1 MLQDDHEIT
10 SDNSDDGSR
19 IYRLR
24 HSAAHVLA
32 EAVSELF
39 PGAKLGIG
47 PPTDDGFY
55 YDFLVPRA
63 FTIEDLQ
70 VIETRMRS
78 SVKAGLAFNGRE
90 VSREEAKEI
99 EKDQPFKLEIINELP
114 ESEAVTF
121 YKHGSFED
129 LCRGG
134 HTDSTAEIVAFKLL
148 SVAGAYWRGDEAKPM
163 LQRIYGTA
171 FESQEDLDA
180 HLTKLEEAQKR
191 DHRRL
196 GSELDLFLMDP
207 IAPASPFFLPKG
219 TVVYKALVG
228 YVQDLYQKNGY
239 QEVITPQIFDTELW
253 KRSGHYDNYQDNMYF
268 ISQDDR
274 EYGLKPMN
282 CPAHALIYNSRLRSY
297 RDLPIRFADFGRL
310 HRYERSGVTHGLTR
324 VRTFSQD
331 DAHIFCTPDQVAGE
345 VRTLIDMYQQTYSLF
360 KFEDVR
366 IALSLRP
373 QKRVGSDEIWDTAES
388 ALRSV
393 LEEAN
398 LPFEPLIG
406 EGAFYGPK
414 IDFFV
419 PDALA
424 REWQLGTIQLDFSL
438 PERFDLEYV
447 SDEGSRQRPVVLH
460 KAMIGS
466 LERFM
471 GVLIEHFAGAFPV
484 WLAPIQAVII
494 PIADRHF
501 EYAEKIRK
509 QLSEVG
515 IRVEVNDRK
524 ERMNLK
530 VREAQ
535 LQKIPYMLIVGDR
548 EEEDHAVSVR
558 LRSNEDLGSLPVYE
572 ALEIIREAVA
582 NSS

>member
-148 SVAGAYWRGDEAKPM
+148 SVAGAYWRGDEARPM
-163 LQRIYGTA
+163 LQRIYGTV

-548 EEEDHAVSVR
+548 EEEDHTVSVR

>member
-1 MLQDDHEIT
+1 
-10 SDNSDDGSR
+10 
-19 IYRLR
+19 
-24 HSAAHVLA
+24 
-32 EAVSELF
+32 
-39 PGAKLGIG
+39 
-47 PPTDDGFY
+47 
-55 YDFLVPRA
+55 
-63 FTIEDLQ
+63 
-70 VIETRMRS
+70 MRS

>member
-1 MLQDDHEIT
+1 M
-10 SDNSDDGSR
+10 
-19 IYRLR
+19 
-24 HSAAHVLA
+24 A
-32 EAVSELF
+32 EAVCELF
-39 PGAKLGIG
+39 PGTKLGIG

-63 FTIEDLQ
+63 VTVEDLQ
-70 VIETRMRS
+70 VIEERMRS
-78 SVKAGLAFNGRE
+78 SIEAGLAFSGRE
-90 VSREEAKEI
+90 VSREEAKDI
-99 EKDQPFKLEIINELP
+99 EKDQPFKLEIIDEL
-114 ESEAVTF
+114 SETETVTF
-121 YKHGSFED
+121 YRHGSFED

-148 SVAGAYWRGDEAKPM
+148 SVAGAYWRGDETRPM

-171 FESQEDLDA
+171 FESQDDLDA
-180 HLTKLEEAQKR
+180 HLIRLEEAQKR

-196 GSELDLFLMDP
+196 GLELDLFLMDP

-219 TVVYKALVG
+219 TVVYQSLVR
-228 YVQDLYQKNGY
+228 YVQDLYQRSGY

-253 KRSGHYDNYQDNMYF
+253 KRSGHYDNYKDNMYF
-268 ISQDDR
+268 IRHEDR

-282 CPAHALIYNSRLRSY
+282 CPAHALIYSSRLRSY

-345 VRTLIDMYQQTYSLF
+345 VRTLINMYQQTYSLF
-360 KFEDVR
+360 KFKEVR

-373 QKRVGSDEIWDTAES
+373 EKRVGSDEIWDTAET
-388 ALRSV
+388 ALRRV
-393 LEEAN
+393 LEEAD
-398 LPFEPLIG
+398 LPFESVTG

-419 PDALA
+419 PDALS

-447 SDEGSRQRPVVLH
+447 SDDGLRQRPVVLH

-471 GVLIEHFAGAFPV
+471 GILIEHFAGAFPV
-484 WLAPIQAVII
+484 WLAPVQAVII
-494 PIADRHF
+494 PIADRHA
-501 EYAEKIRK
+501 EYAEHIRR
-509 QLSEVG
+509 QLSDG
-515 IRVEVNDRK
+515 GLRVEVNDRN
-524 ERMNLK
+524 ERMNSK
-530 VREAQ
+530 IREAQ
-535 LQKIPYMLIVGDR
+535 LQKVPYMLIVGDR
-548 EEEDHAVSVR
+548 EEEDKTVSVR
-558 LRSNEDLGSLPVYE
+558 LRSNEDMGSLAVGQ
-572 ALEIIREAVA
+572 AVEIIREAVSN
-582 NSS
+582 NS

>member
-1 MLQDDHEIT
+1 V
-10 SDNSDDGSR
+10 
-19 IYRLR
+19 YRLR
-24 HSAAHVLA
+24 HSTAHVLA
-32 EAVSELF
+32 EAVCELF
-39 PGAKLGIG
+39 PGTKLGIG

-63 FTIEDLQ
+63 VTVEDLQ
-70 VIETRMRS
+70 VIEERMRS
-78 SVKAGLAFNGRE
+78 SIEAGLAFSGRE
-90 VSREEAKEI
+90 VSREEAKDI
-99 EKDQPFKLEIINELP
+99 EKDQPFKLEIIDEL
-114 ESEAVTF
+114 SETETVTF
-121 YKHGSFED
+121 YRHGSFED

-148 SVAGAYWRGDEAKPM
+148 SVAGAYWRGDETRPM

-171 FESQEDLDA
+171 FESQDDLDA
-180 HLTKLEEAQKR
+180 HLIRLEEAQKR

-196 GSELDLFLMDP
+196 GLELDLFLMDP

-219 TVVYKALVG
+219 TVVYQSLVR
-228 YVQDLYQKNGY
+228 YVQDLYQRSGY

-253 KRSGHYDNYQDNMYF
+253 KRSGHYDNYKDNMYF
-268 ISQDDR
+268 IRHEDR

-282 CPAHALIYNSRLRSY
+282 CPAHALIYSSRLRSY

-345 VRTLIDMYQQTYSLF
+345 VRTLINMYQQTYSLF
-360 KFEDVR
+360 KFKEVR

-373 QKRVGSDEIWDTAES
+373 EKRVGSDEIWDTAET
-388 ALRSV
+388 ALRRV
-393 LEEAN
+393 LEEAD
-398 LPFEPLIG
+398 LPFESVTG

-419 PDALA
+419 PDALS

-447 SDEGSRQRPVVLH
+447 SDDGLRQRPVVLH

-471 GVLIEHFAGAFPV
+471 GILIEHFAGAFPV
-484 WLAPIQAVII
+484 WLAPVQAVII
-494 PIADRHF
+494 PIADRHA
-501 EYAEKIRK
+501 EYAEHIRR
-509 QLSEVG
+509 QLSDG
-515 IRVEVNDRK
+515 GLRVEVNDRN
-524 ERMNLK
+524 ERMNSK
-530 VREAQ
+530 IREAQ
-535 LQKIPYMLIVGDR
+535 LQKVPYMLIVGDR
-548 EEEDHAVSVR
+548 EEEDKTVSVR
-558 LRSNEDLGSLPVYE
+558 LRSNEDMGSLAVGQ
-572 ALEIIREAVA
+572 AVEIIREAVSN
-582 NSS
+582 NS

>member
-148 SVAGAYWRGDEAKPM
+148 SVAGAYWRGDEARPM

-548 EEEDHAVSVR
+548 EEEDHTVSVR

>member
-1 MLQDDHEIT
+1 MLQDDQETT
-10 SDNSDDGSR
+10 SESSVCNSCMYR
-19 IYRLR
+19 IR

-32 EAVSELF
+32 EAVCELF

-63 FTIEDLQ
+63 FTEEDLQ
-70 VIETRMRS
+70 VIEKRMRS
-78 SVKAGLAFNGRE
+78 SIEAGLVFNGRE
-90 VSREEAKEI
+90 VSREEAKAI
-99 EKDQPFKLEIINELP
+99 EKDQPFKLEIIDELP
-114 ESEAVTF
+114 ETEAVTF
-121 YKHGSFED
+121 YRHGSFED

-134 HTDSTAEIVAFKLL
+134 HTDSTADIGAFKLL
-148 SVAGAYWRGDEAKPM
+148 SVAGAYWRGDETRPM

-171 FESQEDLDA
+171 FESQDDLDA
-180 HLTKLEEAQKR
+180 HLIRLEEAQKR

-219 TVVYKALVG
+219 TVVYQSLVR
-228 YVQDLYQKNGY
+228 YVQDLYQKSGY

-268 ISQDDR
+268 IRHDDR

-282 CPAHALIYNSRLRSY
+282 CPAHALIYSSRLRSY
-297 RDLPIRFADFGRL
+297 RDLPIRFTDFGRL

-331 DAHIFCTPDQVAGE
+331 DAHIFCTPDQVAVE
-345 VRTLIDMYQQTYSLF
+345 VRTLIEMYQQTYSLF
-360 KFEDVR
+360 KFEEVR

-373 QKRVGSDEIWDTAES
+373 EKRVGSDEIWDTAETT
-388 ALRSV
+388 LRRV
-393 LEEAN
+393 LEETN
-398 LPFEPLIG
+398 LPFESLTG

-419 PDALA
+419 PDALS

-447 SDEGSRQRPVVLH
+447 SDDGSRQRPVVLH

-484 WLAPIQAVII
+484 WLAPVQAVII
-494 PIADRHF
+494 PIADRHV
-501 EYAEKIRK
+501 EYAEYIRR
-509 QLSEVG
+509 QLSDEG
-515 IRVEVNDRK
+515 LRVEVNDRN
-524 ERMNLK
+524 ERMNSK
-530 VREAQ
+530 IREAQ
-535 LQKIPYMLIVGDR
+535 LQKVPYMLIVGDR
-548 EEEDHAVSVR
+548 EKEDNTVSVR
-558 LRSNEDLGSLPVYE
+558 LRSNEDMGSLPVGQ
-572 ALEIIREAVA
+572 AVEIIKEAVSN
-582 NSS
+582 NS

>member
-1 MLQDDHEIT
+1 LLQDDHEIT

-148 SVAGAYWRGDEAKPM
+148 SVAGAYWRGDEARPM

-548 EEEDHAVSVR
+548 EEEDHTVSVR

>member
-1 MLQDDHEIT
+1 LLQDDHEIT

-148 SVAGAYWRGDEAKPM
+148 SVAGAYWRGDEARPM
-163 LQRIYGTA
+163 LQRIYGTV

-548 EEEDHAVSVR
+548 EEEDNAVSVR

>member
-1 MLQDDHEIT
+1 MLQDDQETT
-10 SDNSDDGSR
+10 SENSAYNSSV
-19 IYRLR
+19 YRLR
-24 HSAAHVLA
+24 HSTAHVLA
-32 EAVSELF
+32 EAVCELF
-39 PGAKLGIG
+39 PGTKLGIG

-63 FTIEDLQ
+63 VTVEDLQ
-70 VIETRMRS
+70 VIEERMRS
-78 SVKAGLAFNGRE
+78 SIEAGLAFSGRE
-90 VSREEAKEI
+90 VSREEAKDI
-99 EKDQPFKLEIINELP
+99 EKDQPFKLEIIDEL
-114 ESEAVTF
+114 SETETVTF
-121 YKHGSFED
+121 YRHGSFED

-148 SVAGAYWRGDEAKPM
+148 SVAGAYWRGDETRPM

-171 FESQEDLDA
+171 FESQDDLDA
-180 HLTKLEEAQKR
+180 HLIRLEEAQKR

-196 GSELDLFLMDP
+196 GLELDLFLMDP

-219 TVVYKALVG
+219 TVVYQSLVR
-228 YVQDLYQKNGY
+228 YVQDLYQRSGY

-253 KRSGHYDNYQDNMYF
+253 KRSGHYDNYKDNMYF
-268 ISQDDR
+268 IRHEDR

-282 CPAHALIYNSRLRSY
+282 CPAHALIYSSRLRSY

-345 VRTLIDMYQQTYSLF
+345 VRTLINMYQQTYSLF
-360 KFEDVR
+360 KFKEVR

-373 QKRVGSDEIWDTAES
+373 EKRVGSDEIWDTAET
-388 ALRSV
+388 ALRRV
-393 LEEAN
+393 LEEAD
-398 LPFEPLIG
+398 LPFESVTG

-419 PDALA
+419 PDALS

-447 SDEGSRQRPVVLH
+447 SDDGLRQRPVVLH

-471 GVLIEHFAGAFPV
+471 GILIEHFAGAFPV
-484 WLAPIQAVII
+484 WLAPVQAVII
-494 PIADRHF
+494 PIADRHA
-501 EYAEKIRK
+501 EYAEHIRR
-509 QLSEVG
+509 QLSDG
-515 IRVEVNDRK
+515 GLRVEVNDRN
-524 ERMNLK
+524 ERMNSK
-530 VREAQ
+530 IREAQ
-535 LQKIPYMLIVGDR
+535 LQKVPYMLIVGDR
-548 EEEDHAVSVR
+548 EEEDKTVSVR
-558 LRSNEDLGSLPVYE
+558 LRSNEDMGSLAVGQ
-572 ALEIIREAVA
+572 AVEIIREAVSN
-582 NSS
+582 NS

>member
-1 MLQDDHEIT
+1 M
-10 SDNSDDGSR
+10 
-19 IYRLR
+19 YRLR
-24 HSAAHVLA
+24 HSTAHVLA
-32 EAVSELF
+32 EAVCELF
-39 PGAKLGIG
+39 PGTKLGIG

-63 FTIEDLQ
+63 VTVEDLQ
-70 VIETRMRS
+70 VIEERMRS
-78 SVKAGLAFNGRE
+78 SIEAGLAFSGRE
-90 VSREEAKEI
+90 VSREEAKDI
-99 EKDQPFKLEIINELP
+99 EKDQPFKLEIIDEL
-114 ESEAVTF
+114 SETETVTF
-121 YKHGSFED
+121 YRHGSFED

-148 SVAGAYWRGDEAKPM
+148 SVAGAYWRGDETRPM

-171 FESQEDLDA
+171 FESQDDLDA
-180 HLTKLEEAQKR
+180 HLIRLEEAQKR

-196 GSELDLFLMDP
+196 GLELDLFLMDP

-219 TVVYKALVG
+219 TVVYQSLVR
-228 YVQDLYQKNGY
+228 YVQDLYQRSGY

-253 KRSGHYDNYQDNMYF
+253 KRSGHYDNYKDNMYF
-268 ISQDDR
+268 IRHEDR

-282 CPAHALIYNSRLRSY
+282 CPAHALIYSSRLRSY

-345 VRTLIDMYQQTYSLF
+345 VRTLINMYQQTYSLF
-360 KFEDVR
+360 KFKEVR

-373 QKRVGSDEIWDTAES
+373 EKRVGSDEIWDTAET
-388 ALRSV
+388 ALRRV
-393 LEEAN
+393 LEEAD
-398 LPFEPLIG
+398 LPFESVTG

-419 PDALA
+419 PDALS

-447 SDEGSRQRPVVLH
+447 SDDGLRQRPVVLH

-471 GVLIEHFAGAFPV
+471 GILIEHFAGAFPV
-484 WLAPIQAVII
+484 WLAPVQAVII
-494 PIADRHF
+494 PIADRHA
-501 EYAEKIRK
+501 EYAEHIRR
-509 QLSEVG
+509 QLSDG
-515 IRVEVNDRK
+515 GLRVEVNDRN
-524 ERMNLK
+524 ERMNSK
-530 VREAQ
+530 IREAQ
-535 LQKIPYMLIVGDR
+535 LQKVPYMLIVGDR
-548 EEEDHAVSVR
+548 EEEDKTVSVR
-558 LRSNEDLGSLPVYE
+558 LRSNEDMGSLAVGQ
-572 ALEIIREAVA
+572 AVEIIREAVSN
-582 NSS
+582 NS

>member
-1 MLQDDHEIT
+1 LLQDDQETT
-10 SDNSDDGSR
+10 SENSAYNSSV
-19 IYRLR
+19 YRLR
-24 HSAAHVLA
+24 HSTAHVLA
-32 EAVSELF
+32 EAVCELF
-39 PGAKLGIG
+39 PGTKLGIG

-63 FTIEDLQ
+63 VTVEDLQ
-70 VIETRMRS
+70 VIEERMRS
-78 SVKAGLAFNGRE
+78 SIEAGLAFSGRE
-90 VSREEAKEI
+90 VSREEAKDI
-99 EKDQPFKLEIINELP
+99 EKDQPFKLEIIDEL
-114 ESEAVTF
+114 SETETVTF
-121 YKHGSFED
+121 YRHGSFED

-148 SVAGAYWRGDEAKPM
+148 SVAGAYWRGDETRPM

-171 FESQEDLDA
+171 FESQDDLDA
-180 HLTKLEEAQKR
+180 HLIRLEEAQKR

-196 GSELDLFLMDP
+196 GLELDLFLMDP

-219 TVVYKALVG
+219 TVVYQSLVR
-228 YVQDLYQKNGY
+228 YVQDLYQRSGY

-253 KRSGHYDNYQDNMYF
+253 KRSGHYDNYKDNMYF
-268 ISQDDR
+268 IRHEDR

-282 CPAHALIYNSRLRSY
+282 CPAHALIYSSRLRSY

-345 VRTLIDMYQQTYSLF
+345 VRTLINMYQQTYSLF
-360 KFEDVR
+360 KFKEVR

-373 QKRVGSDEIWDTAES
+373 EKRVGSDEIWDTAET
-388 ALRSV
+388 ALRRV
-393 LEEAN
+393 LEEAD
-398 LPFEPLIG
+398 LPFESVTG

-419 PDALA
+419 PDALS

-447 SDEGSRQRPVVLH
+447 SDDGLRQRPVVLH

-471 GVLIEHFAGAFPV
+471 GILIEHFAGAFPV
-484 WLAPIQAVII
+484 WLAPVQAVII
-494 PIADRHF
+494 PIADRHA
-501 EYAEKIRK
+501 EYAEHIRR
-509 QLSEVG
+509 QLSDG
-515 IRVEVNDRK
+515 GLRVEVNDRN
-524 ERMNLK
+524 ERMNSK
-530 VREAQ
+530 IREAQ
-535 LQKIPYMLIVGDR
+535 LQKVPYMLIVGDR
-548 EEEDHAVSVR
+548 EEEDKTVSVR
-558 LRSNEDLGSLPVYE
+558 LRSNEDMGSLAVGQ
-572 ALEIIREAVA
+572 AVEIIREAVSN
-582 NSS
+582 NS

>member
-148 SVAGAYWRGDEAKPM
+148 SVAGAYWRGDEARPM

>member
-1 MLQDDHEIT
+1 MLQDDQETT
-10 SDNSDDGSR
+10 SENSAYNSSV
-19 IYRLR
+19 YRLR

-32 EAVSELF
+32 EAVCELF
-39 PGAKLGIG
+39 PGTKLGIG

-63 FTIEDLQ
+63 VTVEDLQ
-70 VIETRMRS
+70 VIEERMRS
-78 SVKAGLAFNGRE
+78 SIEAGLAFSGRE
-90 VSREEAKEI
+90 VSREEAKDI
-99 EKDQPFKLEIINELP
+99 EKDQPFKLEIIDEL
-114 ESEAVTF
+114 SETETVTF
-121 YKHGSFED
+121 YRHGSFED

-148 SVAGAYWRGDEAKPM
+148 SVAGAYWRGDETRPM

-171 FESQEDLDA
+171 FESQDDLDA
-180 HLTKLEEAQKR
+180 HLIRLEEAQKR

-196 GSELDLFLMDP
+196 GLELDLFLMDP

-219 TVVYKALVG
+219 TVVYQSLVR
-228 YVQDLYQKNGY
+228 YVQDLYQRSGY

-253 KRSGHYDNYQDNMYF
+253 KRSGHYDNYKDNMYF
-268 ISQDDR
+268 IRHEER

-282 CPAHALIYNSRLRSY
+282 CPAHALIYSSRLRSY

-345 VRTLIDMYQQTYSLF
+345 VRTLINMYQQTYSLF
-360 KFEDVR
+360 KFEEVR

-373 QKRVGSDEIWDTAES
+373 EKRVGSDEIWDTAET
-388 ALRSV
+388 ALRRV
-393 LEEAN
+393 LEEAD
-398 LPFEPLIG
+398 LPFESVTG

-419 PDALA
+419 PDALS

-447 SDEGSRQRPVVLH
+447 SDDGSRQRPVVLH

-471 GVLIEHFAGAFPV
+471 GILIEHFAGAFPV
-484 WLAPIQAVII
+484 WLAPVQVVII
-494 PIADRHF
+494 PIADRHA
-501 EYAEKIRK
+501 EYAEHIRR
-509 QLSEVG
+509 QLSDG
-515 IRVEVNDRK
+515 GLRVEVNDRN
-524 ERMNLK
+524 ERMNSK
-530 VREAQ
+530 VRAAQ
-535 LQKIPYMLIVGDR
+535 LQKVPYMLIVGDR
-548 EEEDHAVSVR
+548 EEEDNTVSVR
-558 LRSNEDLGSLPVYE
+558 LRSNEDMGSIPVGQ
-572 ALEIIREAVA
+572 AVEIIREAVSN
-582 NSS
+582 NS